1 MGIIMPLNLRV
12 FGAKRDNPGNIF
24 DGTYI
29 ISANVVKY

>member
-1 MGIIMPLNLRV
+1 MGIIIPLKLGA
-12 FGAKRDNPGNIF
+12 FGAKRDNLGNIF